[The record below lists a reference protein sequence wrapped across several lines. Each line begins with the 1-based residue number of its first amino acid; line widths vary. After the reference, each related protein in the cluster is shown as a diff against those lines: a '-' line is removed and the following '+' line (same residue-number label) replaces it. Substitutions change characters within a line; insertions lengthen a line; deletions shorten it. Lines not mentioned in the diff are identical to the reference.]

1 MQQTTAKEKRR
12 LTLNGTA
19 INTGVTRFTDWLDEF
34 LIRSAGLMI
43 MVGMMAGTLDVFT
56 TVGLIKLPWFTLVW
70 AGVQS
75 IAIDGLFFAIWRRIR
90 RQWRTVARKWTLL
103 PLIGVGIIL
112 ALIAGLISATLS
124 YQQLNGSSDVA
135 TAMATLGIDKT
146 VFSYVRSFL
155 VVIVAILIVL
165 VIDDVGHEQEATQ
178 AQVLSVGQA
187 SPLPVAQ
194 RRSPRT
200 RVTEATNSQNRS
212 PKGQATVLPE
222 QASSIDPSLDTLT
235 HSPGSVAQAEGH
247 GPREGALASP
257 ALDQTPS
264 SQETG
269 YIAVDD
275 GNTVAVANGHGATMI
290 ATGSHR
296 DRIKQ
301 AMLQAMQR
309 GEEVTY
315 NEIAKIA
322 GVGYSTVK
330 KHAPAIKMEIAA
342 RASERTSQEEE
353 AQPLFVV

>member
-1 MQQTTAKEKRR
+1 VQQTTDKEKWRF
-12 LTLNGTA
+12 TLSGTA
-19 INTGVTRFTDWLDEF
+19 INTGVTHFTDWLDEF

-56 TVGLIKLPWFTLVW
+56 TVGLIKIPWFTLVW

-75 IAIDGLFFAIWRRIR
+75 IAIDGLFFAVWRRIR
-90 RQWRTVARKWTLL
+90 RLWRTVANRWTLT

-112 ALIAGLISATLS
+112 AIIAGLIAATLS

-146 VFSYVRSFL
+146 MFSYVRSFL

-165 VIDDVGHEQEATQ
+165 VIDDAGHEHEATHTQ
-178 AQVLSVGQA
+178 AMQGAHATPS
-187 SPLPVAQ
+187 PVAQ
-194 RRSPRT
+194 RQSPRA
-200 RVTEATNSQNRS
+200 RVTEATSLQAASPDRG
-212 PKGQATVLPE
+212 PKGQAMVLPKR
-222 QASSIDPSLDTLT
+222 ATSMDHSLDTRT
-235 HSPGSVAQAEGH
+235 HSPMEEATARVIH
-247 GPREGALASP
+247 SP
-257 ALDQTPS
+257 
-264 SQETG
+264 QETG

-275 GNTVAVANGHGATMI
+275 GSTVAIANGQGATMI

-301 AMLQAMQR
+301 AMLQAIQK
-309 GEEVTY
+309 GEEATY
-315 NEIAKIA
+315 NEIAKAA

-342 RASERTSQEEE
+342 STFDSASEE
-353 AQPLFVV
+353 